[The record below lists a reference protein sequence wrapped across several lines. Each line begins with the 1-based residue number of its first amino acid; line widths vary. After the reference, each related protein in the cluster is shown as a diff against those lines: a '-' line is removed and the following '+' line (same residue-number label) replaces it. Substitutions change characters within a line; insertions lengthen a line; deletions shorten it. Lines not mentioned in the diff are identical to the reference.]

1 MAYERSELPELP
13 LFHASIR
20 MRVVSFAYFSVR
32 VNSRVYKSFLHS
44 R

>member
-1 MAYERSELPELP
+1 MAYEQSELPERP

-32 VNSRVYKSFLHS
+32 VNSCIYTNFLHS